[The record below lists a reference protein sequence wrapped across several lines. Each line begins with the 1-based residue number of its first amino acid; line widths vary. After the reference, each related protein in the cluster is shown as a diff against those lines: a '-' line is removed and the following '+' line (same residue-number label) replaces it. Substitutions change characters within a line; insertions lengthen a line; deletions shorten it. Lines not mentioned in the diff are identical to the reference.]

1 MSWDR
6 FDYTEIALCA
16 CGNGNIIRHAYTEY
30 DDWNRQRDGITSE
43 EIKCDNCSHKY
54 HIEHHVRY
62 YQCHSWDGDGIV
74 DKTYLVPNGITIP
87 NELSKKDFHFKLDEQ
102 IVSQFSLTEISA
114 AKSDMLKNKYST
126 RLELQ
131 ISRDIVELFFKEYK
145 RRSLPPIIALLKDI
159 ENNYGHYEWTSERLK
174 KYRNNEENQI
184 AERKQAIANIIEKSI
199 ELSFRRAKNEQIK

>member
-1 MSWDR
+1 M
-6 FDYTEIALCA
+6 
-16 CGNGNIIRHAYTEY
+16 CGVA
-30 DDWNRQRDGITSE
+30 
-43 EIKCDNCSHKY
+43 
-54 HIEHHVRY
+54 
-62 YQCHSWDGDGIV
+62 
-74 DKTYLVPNGITIP
+74 
-87 NELSKKDFHFKLDEQ
+87 LDEQ